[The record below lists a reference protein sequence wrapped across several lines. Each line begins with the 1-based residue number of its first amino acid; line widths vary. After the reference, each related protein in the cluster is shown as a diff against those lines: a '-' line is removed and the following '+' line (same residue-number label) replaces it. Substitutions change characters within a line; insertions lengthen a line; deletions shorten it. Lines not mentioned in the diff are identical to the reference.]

1 MTQKISLLAAVSK
14 NLCIGKNN
22 TLPWHIPED
31 FAFFKQYTMGKT
43 IVMGRKTWDSL
54 PKKPLP
60 QRRNIVITRQDNLHL
75 AGAECVSSLDDAIE
89 LLKDEDE
96 IIIIG
101 GEKIYKQFI
110 EKATDLYLT
119 EVDISIDGDAYFPNF
134 DRNKWQ
140 VISHQSNRSIKN
152 IDFAFV
158 HYQRV

>member
-1 MTQKISLLAAVSK
+1 MAQKISLLAAVSK

>member
-31 FAFFKQYTMGKT
+31 FAFFKQYTMGKA

-60 QRRNIVITRQDNLHL
+60 QRRNIVITRQNSLHFE
-75 AGAECVSSLDDAIE
+75 GAECAFSPDDVIE
-89 LLKDEDE
+89 LLKNEDE
-96 IIIIG
+96 IVIIG
-101 GEKIYKQFI
+101 GEQIYKQFI

-134 DRNKWQ
+134 DLNKWKK
-140 VISHQSNRSIKN
+140 ISHQTNRSIKE

-158 HYQRV
+158 HYQRI

>member
-31 FAFFKQYTMGKT
+31 FAFFKQYTMGKA

-60 QRRNIVITRQDNLHL
+60 QRRNIVITRQNSLHFE
-75 AGAECVSSLDDAIE
+75 GSECAFSPDDVIE
-89 LLKDEDE
+89 LLKNEDE
-96 IIIIG
+96 IVIIG
-101 GEKIYKQFI
+101 GEQIYKQFI

-134 DRNKWQ
+134 DLNKWKK
-140 VISHQSNRSIKN
+140 ISHQTTRSIKE

-158 HYQRV
+158 HYQRI